1 MANFHPQ
8 SWFMDNLQHHLDL
21 VKGAGYNIAAIFYLG
36 SGNYGMDIES
46 SDFDSIAFVIPS
58 VRDFVR
64 NEKFL
69 SNLIPAGNGEIKIKD
84 IRHLPQMILN
94 QNPADLQIFI
104 SVAKWNNPEYEGTFR
119 EIMKW
124 REVAFNWNPNK
135 FLMAVR
141 SQAFKA
147 LGECYRRYGKEGESS
162 YCWKKASIVY
172 RCLDYVQ
179 KFLKEKYLYMDY
191 MWEITDEWD
200 LAYGCKI
207 KAQEKEEFT
216 LENYSKISTICND
229 IDRLV
234 SIYCNN
240 HDFNHNELSDDL
252 YQLIG
257 DIIWQRD

>member
-46 SDFDSIAFVIPS
+46 SDFDSIAFVVPTIQ
-58 VRDFVR
+58 DFVR

-69 SNLIPAGNGEIKIKD
+69 SKLIPASNGEIKIKD

-104 SVAKWNNPEYEGTFR
+104 SVAKWINPDYEETFK
-119 EIMKW
+119 EILKW
-124 REVAFNWNPNK
+124 REIAFNWNPNK
-135 FLMAVR
+135 FLLAVR

-147 LGECYRRYGKEGESS
+147 LNECWNRYENSEQAS
-162 YCWKKASIVY
+162 YCWKKASIVA
-172 RCLDYVQ
+172 RCFDYVN
-179 KFLKEKYLYMDY
+179 KFLKDKYLEMDY
-191 MWEITDEWD
+191 MWSPSYDWD
-200 LAYGCKI
+200 TAYSYKLQ
-207 KAQEKEEFT
+207 AQANVPFDSD
-216 LENYSKISTICND
+216 NYHKISVMSGD

-234 SIYCNN
+234 MIYCNE
-240 HDFNHNELSDDL
+240 HDFNHNDLSNDF

-257 DIIWQRD
+257 DIIWLKD